1 MINAAAFAAPPPRPT
16 FLTALHPATRLGW
29 LALLVAV
36 AMAAPWPA
44 VAVLAV
50 GLAVALAGT
59 GLRAG
64 AQLGLLRPWLP
75 MAALALLVHTL
86 TTTAAAPLG
95 HPSWA
100 GAGAGLRALLRLG
113 ATLAVLAV
121 YLRSGSLDDLVA
133 GLGWW
138 LRPLG
143 RVGLSVDDLSL
154 SVAVACGTV
163 PQVIGEGR
171 RLQTV
176 TRLRRHL
183 HDGTK
188 RRAAAFGLRPWNGWL
203 DRARLVVPLLETLGR
218 RAETLELALRGRRPA
233 AVAGGGPRAGEWAWL
248 GTGLLTAAAL
258 MLLRGGR

>member
-1 MINAAAFAAPPPRPT
+1 MINAAAFEAAPTRPT
-16 FLTALHPATRLGW
+16 FMAALHPATRLGW
-29 LALLVAV
+29 LVLAVAV

-44 VAVLAV
+44 VAALT
-50 GLAVALAGT
+50 LALAAALGGT
-59 GLRAG
+59 GLGAG
-64 AQLGLLRPWLP
+64 AQARLLRPWLP
-75 MAALALLVHTL
+75 MAALALLIHTL

-113 ATLAVLAV
+113 TTLAALAV
-121 YLRSGSLDDLVA
+121 YLRSGSLDDLVS

-143 RVGLSVDDLSL
+143 RAGLSVDDLSL

-171 RLQTV
+171 RLQAV
-176 TRLRRHL
+176 TRLRRHI
-183 HDGTK
+183 HGGTPN
-188 RRAAAFGLRPWNGWL
+188 RAAAFRARMGRGWF

-233 AVAGGGPRAGEWAWL
+233 AAVGGGPRAGEWALL
-248 GTGLLTAAAL
+248 GTGLLTVVAL

>member
-1 MINAAAFAAPPPRPT
+1 MINAAAFEAAPTKAT
-16 FLTALHPATRLGW
+16 FLAALHPATRLGW
-29 LALLVAV
+29 LALFVAV

-44 VAVLAV
+44 VAVLA
-50 GLAVALAGT
+50 AALAASLAAT
-59 GLRAG
+59 GLGVG
-64 AQLGLLRPWLP
+64 AQARLLRPWLP

-86 TTTAAAPLG
+86 TTTVAAPLG

-113 ATLAVLAV
+113 ATLAALAT

-143 RVGLSVDDLSL
+143 RAGLSVDDLSL

-176 TRLRRHL
+176 TRLRRHIHL
-183 HDGTK
+183 ETPG
-188 RRAAAFGLRPWNGWL
+188 RPAAFRMRPWSGWL

-218 RAETLELALRGRRPA
+218 RAETMELALRGRRPA
-233 AVAGGGPRAGEWAWL
+233 AAAGRGPRAGEWALL
-248 GTGLLTAAAL
+248 GSGLLAAAAL
-258 MLLRGGR
+258 VLLGGGR

>member
-1 MINAAAFAAPPPRPT
+1 MINAAAFEAAPPRPT
-16 FLTALHPATRLGW
+16 FMAALHPATRLGW
-29 LALLVAV
+29 LALVVVV
-36 AMAAPWPA
+36 AMAAPWPV
-44 VAVLAV
+44 VAMLS
-50 GLAVALAGT
+50 VALAAALAAT
-59 GLRAG
+59 GLGAG
-64 AQLGLLRPWLP
+64 AQVRRLRPWLP
-75 MAALALLVHTL
+75 MAALALLIHTL

-113 ATLAVLAV
+113 TTLAVLAV

-143 RVGLSVDDLSL
+143 RAGLSVDDLSL

-176 TRLRRHL
+176 TRLRRHT
-183 HDGTK
+183 HDGT
-188 RRAAAFGLRPWNGWL
+188 RHRAAAFRPRTWAGWF

-233 AVAGGGPRAGEWAWL
+233 AVAGGGPRAAEWAWL

-258 MLLRGGR
+258 LLLRGGR

>member
-1 MINAAAFAAPPPRPT
+1 MIHAAAFQAAPAKPT

-29 LALLVAV
+29 LALVVFV
-36 AMAAPWPA
+36 AMVAPWPV
-44 VAVLAV
+44 VAVLA
-50 GLAVALAGT
+50 AALAAMLAAT
-59 GLRAG
+59 GLGAG
-64 AQLGLLRPWLP
+64 AQSRLLRPWLP

-86 TTTAAAPLG
+86 TTTSAAPLG

-100 GAGAGLRALLRLG
+100 GAAAGLRALLRLG
-113 ATLAVLAV
+113 TTLAALAT
-121 YLRSGSLDDLVA
+121 YMRSGSLDDLVG

-143 RVGLSVDDLSL
+143 RTGLSIDDLSL

-176 TRLRRHL
+176 TRLRRHY
-183 HDGTK
+183 HAGTAG
-188 RRAAAFGLRPWNGWL
+188 RRAAFRSRPWRGWL

-218 RAETLELALRGRRPA
+218 RAETMELALRGRRPTA
-233 AVAGGGPRAGEWAWL
+233 APGRGPRAREWALL
-248 GTGLLTAAAL
+248 GSGVLTAAAL
-258 MLLRGGR
+258 VLLRGGR